1 MNEQIIEVRDTREKN
16 FFRIDDVF
24 IDLWAADVGPHA
36 AVVYM
41 ALCRHADVD
50 QVSWPSATKIAKKT
64 KISRR
69 KVLDALARL
78 EKANIINGERH
89 AGRVNKYRLI
99 DRSAWGHTIEADQ
112 CMPCTSAPR
121 APDQCTP
128 CTTPVQ
134 EVHTPSYIS
143 KETQEGNT
151 RRASKATASPDA
163 LRLAM
168 LLLVLIIEKNKNT
181 RLASLSDAERIE
193 KAERWAVDID
203 LLLRKDRQQPSIV
216 EEVTRHAIADNF
228 WGKNILSGESLR
240 RNWDKLVIG
249 MQANAPKTA
258 PPPVKRPAYRIEE
271 RPRRTGT
278 HVDEGAMPIQQILDR
293 VITPGTSGGSGGMRQ

>member
-1 MNEQIIEVRDTREKN
+1 
-16 FFRIDDVF
+16 
-24 IDLWAADVGPHA
+24 
-36 AVVYM
+36 
-41 ALCRHADVD
+41 
-50 QVSWPSATKIAKKT
+50 
-64 KISRR
+64 
-69 KVLDALARL
+69 
-78 EKANIINGERH
+78 
-89 AGRVNKYRLI
+89 
-99 DRSAWGHTIEADQ
+99 
-112 CMPCTSAPR
+112 
-121 APDQCTP
+121 
-128 CTTPVQ
+128 VQ